1 MNYNHRTKKKQAR
14 TLKQRTRRW
23 NKMFIR
29 SYRIN
34 KDSNLSL
41 DNVIGKG
48 DSK

>member
-29 SYRIN
+29 SCKIN
-34 KDSNLSL
+34 KEDNISLSDVIKAKE
-41 DNVIGKG
+41 DN
-48 DSK
+48 